1 MVVSPYY
8 DYDFSSGAASAAGGA
23 AGFLLV
29 FVLVFYLLMIG
40 FSILSY
46 VLNSLGMYTI
56 AKRRGIHHAWLSW
69 LPIGNMWVMG
79 SISDQYQYIAKDRV
93 RNRRKVLLGLTIGIY
108 ASMIP
113 MFASLFAAVFSEVAG
128 YGTGDTLFGATA
140 AIALLTYF
148 VMIVLAIILLVFE
161 YIALYDLF
169 TSCDPGNA
177 VMYLVLT
184 IFVGVVLPFF
194 MFACRKKD
202 LGMPPRKPVQPE
214 QPAFQPEQPTWQ
226 PQSAPA
232 EEVPVVAETEETP
245 VVEQEEP
252 VQPAQETEE

>member
-1 MVVSPYY
+1 MSGYY
-8 DYDFSSGAASAAGGA
+8 DYGYDYSYVEPAVDGT
-23 AGFLLV
+23 AGFILV

-40 FSILSY
+40 FSILTY

-69 LPIGNMWVMG
+69 LPIGNMWVLG
-79 SISDQYQYIAKDRV
+79 SISDQYQYIAKGRV
-93 RNRRKVLLGLTIGIY
+93 RNRRKVLLGLTIGMY
-108 ASMIP
+108 ATLIP
-113 MFASLFAAVFSEVAG
+113 IFASLFAAIFSEVAG
-128 YGTGDTLFGATA
+128 YGSGDTLFGATL

-148 VMIVLAIILLVFE
+148 VMIVLAIVLLVFE

-184 IFVGVVLPFF
+184 IFLGVVLPFF

-214 QPAFQPEQPTWQ
+214 QPVFQPIQQPTWQ
-226 PQSAPA
+226 PQSAPVEEASVAPVA
-232 EEVPVVAETEETP
+232 EEEIPAPEQPVEEIK
-245 VVEQEEP
+245 E
-252 VQPAQETEE
+252 